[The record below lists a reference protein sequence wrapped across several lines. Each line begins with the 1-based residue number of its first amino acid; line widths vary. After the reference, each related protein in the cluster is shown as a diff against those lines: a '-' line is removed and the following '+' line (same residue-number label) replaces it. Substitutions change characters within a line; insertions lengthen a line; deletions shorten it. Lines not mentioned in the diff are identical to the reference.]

1 MYKEVRN
8 MYRINKDK
16 GNNQNITLTNV
27 ETKASVI
34 IGKLTMSIMRILEKE
49 VEFDETKEHTIKLKD
64 KWDFTISDEAG
75 KELAKMASPI
85 KRPVR
90 AKTTSRPSTAESE
103 QAQPIQRKTTK
114 SGREVVDVFDLIFGT
129 E

>member
-1 MYKEVRN
+1 

-34 IGKLTMSIMRILEKE
+34 IGKLTMGIMGILEKE

-90 AKTTSRPSTAESE
+90 AKTTSRPSSIATSE
-103 QAQPIQRKTTK
+103 QEPDQLNQRKTTK

-129 E
+129 N

>member
-1 MYKEVRN
+1 

-34 IGKLTMSIMRILEKE
+34 IGKLTMAIMGILEKE

-90 AKTTSRPSTAESE
+90 AKTTSRPATVASE

>member
-1 MYKEVRN
+1 

-27 ETKASVI
+27 EAKASVI
-34 IGKLTMSIMRILEKE
+34 IGKLTMDIMRILEKE
-49 VEFDETKEHTIKLKD
+49 VEFDESKEHTIKLKD
-64 KWDFTISDEAG
+64 KWDFTVSDEAG

-85 KRPVR
+85 KKPIRT
-90 AKTTSRPSTAESE
+90 KTSRPSSSTSE

-129 E
+129 N

>member
-1 MYKEVRN
+1 

-34 IGKLTMSIMRILEKE
+34 IGKLTMDIMRILEKE
-49 VEFDETKEHTIKLKD
+49 VEFDESKEHTIKLKD

-90 AKTTSRPSTAESE
+90 TKTTSRPSTAESE
-103 QAQPIQRKTTK
+103 QTQPIQRKTTK

-129 E
+129 N

>member
-1 MYKEVRN
+1 

-27 ETKASVI
+27 EAKASVI
-34 IGKLTMSIMRILEKE
+34 IGKLTMDIMRILEKE
-49 VEFDETKEHTIKLKD
+49 VEFDESKEHTIKLKD

-90 AKTTSRPSTAESE
+90 AKTSRPSTAESE
-103 QAQPIQRKTTK
+103 QAQPTQRKMTK

>member
-1 MYKEVRN
+1 

-27 ETKASVI
+27 EAKASVI
-34 IGKLTMSIMRILEKE
+34 IGKLTMDIMRILEKE
-49 VEFDETKEHTIKLKD
+49 VEFDESKEHTIKLKD

-103 QAQPIQRKTTK
+103 QTQPIQRKTTK

-129 E
+129 N

>member
-1 MYKEVRN
+1 

-27 ETKASVI
+27 ETKTSVI
-34 IGKLTMSIMRILEKE
+34 IGKLTMAIMGILEKE
-49 VEFDETKEHTIKLKD
+49 VEFDESREYTIKLKD
-64 KWDFTISDEAG
+64 KWDFTVSDEAG

-85 KRPVR
+85 KKPIRNQS
-90 AKTTSRPSTAESE
+90 KTASE
-103 QAQPIQRKTTK
+103 QTQSVQRKKTK

-129 E
+129 N

>member
-1 MYKEVRN
+1 

-34 IGKLTMSIMRILEKE
+34 IGKLTMAIMEVLEKE
-49 VEFDETKEHTIKLKD
+49 VEFDESKEHTIKLKD

-75 KELAKMASPI
+75 KELANMASPI

-90 AKTTSRPSTAESE
+90 TKTTSRTSSSTNE

-129 E
+129 N

>member
-1 MYKEVRN
+1 
-8 MYRINKDK
+8 MYRISKDK

-49 VEFDETKEHTIKLKD
+49 VEFDESKEDTIKLKD

-75 KELAKMASPI
+75 KELSKMASPI

-90 AKTTSRPSTAESE
+90 AKTSRPSTAESE
-103 QAQPIQRKTTK
+103 QTQQTQRKMTK

-129 E
+129 N

>member
-1 MYKEVRN
+1 
-8 MYRINKDK
+8 MYRISKDK

-34 IGKLTMSIMRILEKE
+34 IGKLTMGIMRILEKE
-49 VEFDETKEHTIKLKD
+49 VECDETKEHTIKLTD

-103 QAQPIQRKTTK
+103 QTQPIQRKTTK

-129 E
+129 N

>member
-1 MYKEVRN
+1 
-8 MYRINKDK
+8 MYRISKDK

-27 ETKASVI
+27 EAKASVI
-34 IGKLTMSIMRILEKE
+34 IGKLTMDIMRILEKE
-49 VEFDETKEHTIKLKD
+49 VEFDESKEHTIKLKD

-75 KELAKMASPI
+75 KKLAKMASPI

-90 AKTTSRPSTAESE
+90 AKTTPRPSSSTSE
-103 QAQPIQRKTTK
+103 QTQPIQRKTTK

-129 E
+129 N

>member
-1 MYKEVRN
+1 

-34 IGKLTMSIMRILEKE
+34 IGKLTMAIMGVLEKE

-64 KWDFTISDEAG
+64 KWDFTVSDEAG

-90 AKTTSRPSTAESE
+90 TKTTSRPSSSTSE

-129 E
+129 N

>member
-1 MYKEVRN
+1 

-27 ETKASVI
+27 EAKASII
-34 IGKLTMSIMRILEKE
+34 IGKLTMDIMRILEKE
-49 VEFDETKEHTIKLKD
+49 VEFDESKEHTIKLKD

-85 KRPVR
+85 KKPIR
-90 AKTTSRPSTAESE
+90 AKTSRPSTASE
-103 QAQPIQRKTTK
+103 QTQPIQRKTTK

-129 E
+129 N

>member
-1 MYKEVRN
+1 

-27 ETKASVI
+27 EAKASVI
-34 IGKLTMSIMRILEKE
+34 IGKLTMDIMRILEKE
-49 VEFDETKEHTIKLKD
+49 VEFDESKEHTIKLKD
-64 KWDFTISDEAG
+64 KWDFTVSDEAG

-85 KRPVR
+85 KKPVR
-90 AKTTSRPSTAESE
+90 AKTSRPSTASE
-103 QAQPIQRKTTK
+103 QTQPIQRKTTK

-129 E
+129 N

>member
-1 MYKEVRN
+1 

-34 IGKLTMSIMRILEKE
+34 IGKLTMAIMGILEKE
-49 VEFDETKEHTIKLKD
+49 VEFDESKEHTIKLKD
-64 KWDFTISDEAG
+64 KWDFTVSDEAG
-75 KELAKMASPI
+75 KALSLMASPI
-85 KRPVR
+85 KKPIRNQS
-90 AKTTSRPSTAESE
+90 KTASE
-103 QAQPIQRKTTK
+103 QTQSVQRKKTK

-129 E
+129 N

>member
-1 MYKEVRN
+1 

-34 IGKLTMSIMRILEKE
+34 IGKLTMDIMRILEKE
-49 VEFDETKEHTIKLKD
+49 VEFDESKEHTIKLKD
-64 KWDFTISDEAG
+64 KWDFTVSDEAG

-103 QAQPIQRKTTK
+103 QTQPIQRKTTK

-129 E
+129 N

>member
-1 MYKEVRN
+1 

-34 IGKLTMSIMRILEKE
+34 IGKLTMAIMGILEKE

-64 KWDFTISDEAG
+64 KWDFTVSDEAG

-85 KRPVR
+85 KRPIR
-90 AKTTSRPSTAESE
+90 AKTSRPSTASE

>member
-1 MYKEVRN
+1 

-27 ETKASVI
+27 EAKASVI
-34 IGKLTMSIMRILEKE
+34 IGKLTMDIMRILEKE
-49 VEFDETKEHTIKLKD
+49 VEFDESKEHTIKLKD
-64 KWDFTISDEAG
+64 KWDFTVSDEAG

-85 KRPVR
+85 KKPIR
-90 AKTTSRPSTAESE
+90 AKTASRPSTAESE
-103 QAQPIQRKTTK
+103 QTQPIQRKTTK

-129 E
+129 N

>member
-1 MYKEVRN
+1 

-27 ETKASVI
+27 ETKTSVI
-34 IGKLTMSIMRILEKE
+34 IGKLTMAIMGILEKE
-49 VEFDETKEHTIKLKD
+49 VEFDESKEHTIKLKD
-64 KWDFTISDEAG
+64 KWDFTVSDEAG

-85 KRPVR
+85 KKPIRNQS
-90 AKTTSRPSTAESE
+90 KTASE
-103 QAQPIQRKTTK
+103 QTQSVQRKKTK

-129 E
+129 N

>member
-1 MYKEVRN
+1 

-27 ETKASVI
+27 ETKTSVI
-34 IGKLTMSIMRILEKE
+34 IGKLTMAIMGILEKE
-49 VEFDETKEHTIKLKD
+49 VEFDESREHTIKLKD
-64 KWDFTISDEAG
+64 KWDFTVSDEAG

-85 KRPVR
+85 KKPIRNQS
-90 AKTTSRPSTAESE
+90 KTASE
-103 QAQPIQRKTTK
+103 QTQSIQRKKTK

-129 E
+129 N

>member
-1 MYKEVRN
+1 

-34 IGKLTMSIMRILEKE
+34 IGKLTMAIMGILEKE

-90 AKTTSRPSTAESE
+90 TKTTSRPSTAESE
-103 QAQPIQRKTTK
+103 QTQPIQRKTTK

>member
-1 MYKEVRN
+1 

-34 IGKLTMSIMRILEKE
+34 IGKLTMAIMGVLEKE
-49 VEFDETKEHTIKLKD
+49 VEFDEAKEDTIKLKD

-90 AKTTSRPSTAESE
+90 AKTTSQSASSE
-103 QAQPIQRKTTK
+103 QPQRKTTK